1 MYIWSSS
8 QFWLRAPKTFDISL
22 TVRKWQPI
30 PVLLPGESHGWRS
43 LVGYSPWGRKESDR
57 TERLHVTSNSK
68 NTESERNGCLLLFIS
83 PFLPPQSFC

>member
-43 LVGYSPWGRKESDR
+43 LVGYSPQGRKESDT
-57 TERLHVTSNSK
+57 TEGLHLGTYLRYSK
-68 NTESERNGCLLLFIS
+68 VYYMCTEINEDHYIKH
-83 PFLPPQSFC
+83 QIY